1 MTNLNHLAKEIA
13 KKDDG
18 NINLNIA
25 EIKRVI
31 KLMSIEMYD
40 HPELIA
46 KLITNGKKHAL
57 ERLPKLPDTPPAF
70 LFKSKD

>member
-1 MTNLNHLAKEIA
+1 MTNLNELAREIA
-13 KKDDG
+13 EADDG

-31 KLMSIEMYD
+31 KLMSIEMYK

-46 KLITNGKKHAL
+46 KLISTGQKHLKAM
-57 ERLPKLPDTPPAF
+57 EPKLPKDVPAF
-70 LFKSKD
+70 LKK

>member
-1 MTNLNHLAKEIA
+1 MTNLNHLAKEISI
-13 KKDDG
+13 KDDG

-31 KLMSIEMYD
+31 KLMSMEMFR

-46 KLITNGKKHAL
+46 KLISNGQKHHKASL
-57 ERLPKLPDTPPAF
+57 PELPKGIPGIL
-70 LFKSKD
+70 K